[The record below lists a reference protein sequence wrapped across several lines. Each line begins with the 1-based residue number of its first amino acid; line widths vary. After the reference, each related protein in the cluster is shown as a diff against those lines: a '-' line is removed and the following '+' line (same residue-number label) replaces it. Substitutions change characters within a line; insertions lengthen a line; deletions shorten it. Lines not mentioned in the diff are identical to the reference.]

1 MSIDYAKTCI
11 FMRNV
16 EYYGAMKEVIWMGSS
31 KADLKAFPVAVMD
44 DMGHQLFLVQCGIE
58 PDDWKPITSVG
69 TGVKEIRVKDVA
81 GIFRTIYLA
90 TRPDAVYVLHCF
102 QKKTQQTSQRDIEL
116 ARKRLRDVLR

>member
-1 MSIDYAKTCI
+1 
-11 FMRNV
+11 MRNV
-16 EYYGAMKEVIWMGSS
+16 AYYGSMKEVIWMGSS

-44 DMGHQLFLVQCGIE
+44 NMGHQLFLVQCGLE

-69 TGVKEIRVKDVA
+69 TGVKEIRVKDAA

-102 QKKTQQTSQRDIEL
+102 QKKTQQTSQRDVEL
-116 ARKRLRDVLR
+116 ARKRLQDVLR